1 MRARRAWSPPAEL
14 SKKDTGLRFTDVLF
28 GFVIREI
35 FVRLQQWNTLDWAIR
50 CQLIV
55 AGLLVLGSWIGF
67 RRSVNRTD
75 YEVKFVN
82 LPLLR
87 FVLDQAMI
95 VLYFRLSSL
104 SGPSDKPPAH
114 PSAVHLARGTAWNL
128 LVIFGL
134 YLLWDLLGLWM
145 VFAKDRTKT
154 PAPIKYDKVVG
165 DLRQFGVKQDRNVAG
180 LVISLVFGLAFVALH
195 YFADHAH
202 TRSDGLVALVIA
214 AALLFVYRFAKE
226 VRSSWKFVEPPVEPP
241 VQPSP
246 A

>member
-1 MRARRAWSPPAEL
+1 MNAQLRRVWSPPAEL
-14 SKKDTGLRFTDVLF
+14 STKDTGLRFTDVLF
-28 GFVIREI
+28 GFVIRDI
-35 FVRLQQWNTLDWAIR
+35 FVRLQQWNTLDAAIR
-50 CQLIV
+50 WQSIV
-55 AGLLVLGSWIGF
+55 AALLVLGSWIGF

-104 SGPSDKPPAH
+104 SGPSDKRPAR

-128 LVIFGL
+128 LLIFGL

-145 VFAKDRTKT
+145 VFAKDRTKRER
-154 PAPIKYDKVVG
+154 PLKYDKVVKNDRKFG
-165 DLRQFGVKQDRNVAG
+165 MRQDPNIAG
-180 LVISLVFGLAFVALH
+180 LVISLVFVLAFLALQC
-195 YFADHAH
+195 FADHAH
-202 TRSDGLVALVIA
+202 TRSNGIFALVIA
-214 AALLFVYRFAKE
+214 AALLFIYRFAKE
-226 VRSSWKFVEPPVEPP
+226 VRSSWNFK
-241 VQPSP
+241 PSE